1 MRVKCKV
8 WMICDKGGKPQLLAD
23 TSRNTGMRKT
33 DCPFQLTITRNHVM
47 TKWTVT
53 ISNSEHNHGPSG
65 NASAHPAHRKRAL
78 KELNL
83 IKSMLKSR
91 IGLKHI
97 LLALQEQDPETAVLI
112 KDIYNERLKLR
123 KEELGELTP
132 TEALCK
138 ILFKTGSWVISY
150 EKAEDG
156 SLNKLFFAHTTA
168 I

>member
-1 MRVKCKV
+1 MPLTPPPEATYNNLNQAKEAVQKWARQEGYAVVELRSKKSEHRDLDMRVKCKV

-23 TSRNTGMRKT
+23 TLRNTGMRKT

-65 NASAHPAHRKRAL
+65 NASAHPAHRKRDL

-97 LLALQEQDPETAVLI
+97 LLAL
-112 KDIYNERLKLR
+112 
-123 KEELGELTP
+123 
-132 TEALCK
+132 
-138 ILFKTGSWVISY
+138 
-150 EKAEDG
+150 
-156 SLNKLFFAHTTA
+156 
-168 I
+168 